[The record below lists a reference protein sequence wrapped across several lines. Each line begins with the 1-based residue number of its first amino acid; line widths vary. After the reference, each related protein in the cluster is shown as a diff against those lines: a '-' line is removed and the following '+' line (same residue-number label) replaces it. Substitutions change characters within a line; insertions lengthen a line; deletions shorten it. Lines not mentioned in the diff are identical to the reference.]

1 VQPTNPTD
9 HIALL
14 SLMMVGVLAR
24 RLNDLGQLDDDT
36 RRHLRRLVDGV
47 RTHADNRGLDDLK
60 VLLDNMEKSVAA

>member
-1 VQPTNPTD
+1 
-9 HIALL
+9 
-14 SLMMVGVLAR
+14 MMVGVLAR